1 MYRFQND
8 KKFIDRKHPRLKNYD
23 YSTENYYFVTICT
36 HEKKC
41 IFGFPKELN
50 KHGKIAQMGIENI
63 PVHYE
68 GVEVQ
73 KFVIMPN
80 HVHMIIAL
88 EDANISISYLIALL
102 KTSITKQIRRAYP
115 SMQVWQRSFHDHIIR
130 NEEDYQ
136 RIWSYIDTNPIL
148 WELDCF
154 YVDNRA
160 D

>member
-1 MYRFQND
+1 MYRYQENR
-8 KKFIDRKHPRLKNYD
+8 KFTDRKHPRLKNYD

-80 HVHMIIAL
+80 HVHMIVHLPSNMFNLSMIIGQYKAFVTK
-88 EDANISISYLIALL
+88 NIRESDPNM
-102 KTSITKQIRRAYP
+102 T
-115 SMQVWQRSFHDHIIR
+115 VWQRSFHDHVIR
-130 NEEDYQ
+130 NQQSFEKIWQYIEGNPSKWEE
-136 RIWSYIDTNPIL
+136 
-148 WELDCF
+148 DCF
-154 YVDNRA
+154 YSPPM
-160 D
+160 